1 MSSKDNKKKGAGR
14 AHAVA
19 AWEWFEEAA
28 WLQVLLIV
36 GLVVGVVVAI
46 PYAVKGISGR
56 VNNSKSTFFFIPH
69 ENGKCCRKSC

>member
-19 AWEWFEEAA
+19 AWEWFKEAA

-46 PYAVKGISGR
+46 PYAVKGISGSTIA
-56 VNNSKSTFFFIPH
+56 NPPSSLLMLSLTNS
-69 ENGKCCRKSC
+69 

>member
-19 AWEWFEEAA
+19 AWEWFKEAA

-46 PYAVKGISGR
+46 P
-56 VNNSKSTFFFIPH
+56 
-69 ENGKCCRKSC
+69 